1 MVDYTRRR
9 LLAATAGIAGLG
21 AVAGC
26 SGGSGQSNA
35 AAVQSSFFVF
45 SDIAANVAG
54 DSTTTDLLVPLGQH
68 GHGWEPGP
76 RVREAIY
83 DSSVFV
89 HGMEGFQPW
98 ADDIVAD
105 LDADGAEVAAVDVST
120 DVSLLEFG
128 ASHDEHGDGGHDEHG
143 TESHDEHGTESHDE
157 HGTESHD
164 EHSTE
169 SHDEHEGEDDGH
181 DHGSMDPH
189 FWMDPTRVATAADTV
204 RAALAEFDG
213 ANADR
218 YADNAAAY
226 RDRLADLDERIEAR
240 LADASKGVL
249 LVAGHG
255 AFGYLSDRYGVRV
268 EALTDASPDDRPTPS
283 DIQRAQS
290 VIDEHGLSHICADPL
305 ESQTAADQLVAET
318 DAEDVLPL
326 TAMPGLSQSW
336 QESEW
341 GYVDVMEQVNLPTL
355 TTALE
360 AR

>member
-1 MVDYTRRR
+1 MVEYTRRR
-9 LLAATAGIAGLG
+9 LLAATAGVAGLG

-35 AAVQSSFFVF
+35 ADVQSSFFVF

-76 RVREAIY
+76 RVRESIY
-83 DSSVFV
+83 DASVFV
-89 HGMEGFQPW
+89 HGMAGFQPW

-105 LDADGAEVAAVDVST
+105 LDADGAEVTPVDVSA
-120 DVSLLEFG
+120 DVSLLPFG
-128 ASHDEHGDGGHDEHG
+128 ASDDGHSEDSHSEHEDDGHAEDE
-143 TESHDEHGTESHDE
+143 TETHEDSHQ
-157 HGTESHD
+157 

-169 SHDEHEGEDDGH
+169 SHDDEHEGEDDH

-189 FWMDPTRVATAADTV
+189 FWMDPRRVATAADTV
-204 RAALAEFDG
+204 RAALADFDG
-213 ANADR
+213 ENADR

-226 RDRLADLDERIEAR
+226 QDRLADLDERIESR

-249 LVAGHG
+249 LVAGHN
-255 AFGYLSDRYGVRV
+255 AFGYLSERYGVRV

-283 DIQRAQS
+283 DIERAQS
-290 VIDEHGLSHICADPL
+290 VIDEHGLSYICADPL

-318 DAEDVLPL
+318 DAEAVLPL
-326 TAMPGLSQSW
+326 TAMPGLSESW

-341 GYVDVMEQVNLPTL
+341 GYVDVMEQVNLPAL
-355 TTALE
+355 TKALE